1 MLDGEFFR
9 CLPPSLLFRIGG
21 EQLKPR
27 ENDIVVE
34 KQRYSAFYQTNL
46 DAILKTYD
54 IKYLIFTGLATN
66 ICVESSLRDAFY
78 IGYFPI
84 LIPDACAN
92 AGPAY
97 TQDAAIYNVTLCY
110 GWVTTSEN
118 ITKALERS
126 AQV

>member
-46 DAILKTYD
+46 DTILKTYD

-110 GWVTTSEN
+110 GWVTPSEN